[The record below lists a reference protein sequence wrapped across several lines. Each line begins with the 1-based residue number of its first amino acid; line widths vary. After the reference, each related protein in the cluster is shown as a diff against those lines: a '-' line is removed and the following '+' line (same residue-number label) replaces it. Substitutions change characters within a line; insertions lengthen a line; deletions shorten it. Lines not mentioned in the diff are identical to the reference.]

1 MTLTSGE
8 QRWVGFH
15 FRQEVTSAFMGD
27 RSYWFGEKRY
37 YNKRGYYGW
46 RHVSTVKCLRE
57 QTPFFI
63 PWKRSSVCQL
73 ELSECECVCVMF
85 QSKLLANEGKQFQHK
100 SQDQHAP
107 KRGKIAKFSTKIFFD
122 CPAHPNPFA
131 FSCSKNF
138 LCSSRPK
145 PSRPGNHFPHGQEL
159 ALSLISVILA
169 AYHPAVRRLSTDVA
183 KGRFAILFLAAFLF
197 SLLRSDVSLQ
207 CTASVWTADVLERAV
222 FLT

>member
-73 ELSECECVCVMF
+73 ELSECECVCYVPIQAF
-85 QSKLLANEGKQFQHK
+85 GKRRKTVSAQITRPN
-100 SQDQHAP
+100 AP

-145 PSRPGNHFPHGQEL
+145 PSRPGNRFPHGQEL